1 MKHKNKKIKALHSKY
16 LILLLLSVFLFRTG
30 NIFAEPLNLSP
41 HFNEQGDKK
50 VSGIVTDETNE
61 PISGVAVVVKS
72 STNGVVT
79 DSDGKYT
86 ITVPNND
93 VILVFSYIGYITR
106 EVIVGNQTEINIA
119 MSEGTL
125 QIDEVVVIGY
135 GSMSRGALTT
145 SVSKLDNKVL
155 EHIPYANIGSAL
167 QGTVAGVRVQSTS
180 GQPGAAPR
188 IIVRGGTSI
197 NNPNG
202 STPLYIIDGVQRLD
216 MNDIN
221 TADIESIQVLKDAA
235 ATSIYGARGS
245 NGVVIVTTKSGRKGK
260 TVINYNLDISIS
272 QTGRKYDL
280 ATARDFLYFQRMG
293 FYESSKKTPS
303 VGDMLAQAT
312 AGGIGNDLTNLTAFT
327 PQYLS
332 AENEHKLQEGWETM
346 PDPLDPS
353 KTIIFKGTDFQ
364 ELLFQTAVSQNHNLS
379 VSGGTDRATFN
390 MGLGFLDN
398 EGVAVTTD
406 FQRYSFNTS
415 GTIKAYDNLNLSG
428 KVMYTY
434 SSNNSVAD
442 IAAVFKNNVATA
454 PTTKH
459 KFEDGSLAPGRL
471 FTQGNPI
478 YYIDAFNRK
487 NTYDNLSMAVDAQW
501 EIIPG
506 LTFTPQI
513 SVFKRQYDAR
523 SFQKA
528 YLDGPT
534 TPVNDRNASVS
545 STKNLITQFNSVL
558 SYSKSIKKHN
568 LDASVGY
575 EYFKRMYQ
583 TVSAAGRGA
592 ATDIIPTLNASAEPR
607 SVSGSEWRQILIG
620 YFGRINYNYD
630 QRYLFSVTAR
640 YDGASNLGNNNKW
653 GFFPG
658 VSAGWNLHREEFWNP
673 LSNIIS
679 PFKIRV
685 SYGVNGNI
693 SDLSAYQAQGEY
705 SVGNRYDNNAAI
717 LNSTLA
723 NQDLQWEEAKT
734 FDIGLDMGLFHE
746 RVNLIFDWYNRKTE
760 NLLTDLTLPHSTGFS
775 TVKTNYGS
783 LQNRGFEIE
792 LNSHILKETSN
803 LQWTLALNA
812 ALVKNK
818 ILKLPDNGIE
828 NNRVGGYYV
837 WDPKRN
843 DYAYLGGTQEGGT
856 MGDLYAYKQLG
867 IYATDEEAANG
878 PTDSLVPGND
888 KTKHGGDTNWLDV
901 DNNGIIDSRDRVYV
915 GNTYPDWTGGISNYF
930 TYKNLALSARLD
942 YTLGHTIYYETG
954 ARLLG
959 NFSGQAGL
967 SADITK
973 SWQKQGDI
981 TDIPKYYWADQNQKS
996 NLYRGNSRYYQ
1007 SGDFLSI
1014 REITLSYDIPV
1025 KLLEKI
1031 KISGLKVNVTGNN
1044 LYYFTKYDG
1053 LNPEEGGTDN
1063 GRYPLPRNIIF
1074 GLNLTL

>member
-1 MKHKNKKIKALHSKY
+1 MKSKHHY
-16 LILLLLSVFLFRTG
+16 FYYFFIVMFLFSVVS
-30 NIFAEPLNLSP
+30 IPLYGENTE
-41 HFNEQGDKK
+41 NEKSSFKTLAKQKK
-50 VSGIVTDETNE
+50 TISGTVTDEQGI
-61 PISGVAVVVKS
+61 PIIGANILEVGTIS
-72 STNGVVT
+72 NG
-79 DSDGKYT
+79 T
-86 ITVPNND
+86 ITD
-93 VILVFSYIGYITR
+93 VDGNFSLEVEDNSIIRISYIGYV
-106 EVIVGNQTEINIA
+106 EQDINITGKNNFNILLKEDTK
-119 MSEGTL
+119 SL
-125 QIDEVVVIGY
+125 DEVVVIGY
-135 GSMSRGALTT
+135 GSQSRGMLTT
-145 SVSKLDNKVL
+145 SISKLDNKVL
-155 EHIPYANIGSAL
+155 ENVPYANVGSAL
-167 QGTVAGVRVQSTS
+167 QGAVAGVRVQSTS

-197 NNPNG
+197 NDPNG
-202 STPLYIIDGVQRLD
+202 SSPLYIIDGVQRLD

-245 NGVVIVTTKSGRKGK
+245 NGVVIITTKSGRKGK
-260 TVINYNLDISIS
+260 TIINYNLDVSIS

-280 ATARDFLYFQRMG
+280 ASARDFLYFQRMG

-303 VGDMLAQAT
+303 VGDMLSQAT
-312 AGGIGNDLTNLTAFT
+312 AGGTGNDLTNQTAFT

-332 AENEHKLQEGWETM
+332 AANEHKLQDGWETM
-346 PDPLDPS
+346 ADPLDPS

-364 ELLFQTAVSQNHNLS
+364 DLLFQTAVSQNHNLS
-379 VSGGTDRATFN
+379 VSGGSDKATFN
-390 MGLGFLDN
+390 IGLGYLDN
-398 EGVAVTTD
+398 EGIAIQTD

-415 GTIKAYDNLNLSG
+415 GTIKAYDNLSFSG

-442 IAAVFKNNVATA
+442 VGAVFKNNVATA
-454 PTTKH
+454 PTTKYT
-459 KFEDGSLAPGRL
+459 FEDGSLAPGRL
-471 FTQGNPI
+471 FIQGNPI
-478 YYIDAFNRK
+478 YYINTYDRK

-534 TPVNDRNASVS
+534 TPVNDRNASAT
-545 STKNLITQFNSVL
+545 STKNLIAQFNSVL
-558 SYSKSIKKHN
+558 SYLKSIDNHN
-568 LDASVGY
+568 FDVSAGY
-575 EYFKRMYQ
+575 EYFKRNYQ
-583 TVSAAGRGA
+583 TLSAAGRGA

-607 SVSGSEWRQILIG
+607 SVSGEEWRQVLIG

-630 QRYLFSVTAR
+630 QRYLLSLTAR
-640 YDGASNLGNNNKW
+640 YDGASNLGDNNKW

-658 VSAGWNLHREEFWNP
+658 ISAGWNLHKEAFWAP
-673 LSNIIS
+673 LSDIVS
-679 PFKIRV
+679 QFKMRA

-693 SDLSAYQAQGEY
+693 SGLSAYQAQGEY

-717 LNSTLA
+717 INSTLT

-734 FDIGLDMGLFHE
+734 FDIGLDIGLFQG
-746 RVNLIFDWYNRKTE
+746 RANFIFDWYNRKTE

-775 TVKTNYGS
+775 TIKTNYGT
-783 LQNRGFEIE
+783 LRNRGFEVE
-792 LNSHILKETSN
+792 LNTQIFAETN
-803 LQWTLALNA
+803 KFQWTLALNA
-812 ALVKNK
+812 SLVKNK
-818 ILKLPDNGIE
+818 ILKLPDNGVE

-837 WDPKRN
+837 WDSKRN
-843 DYAYLGGTQEGGT
+843 DYAYLGGTQEGGSV
-856 MGDLYAYKQLG
+856 GDLYAYKQLG

-878 PTDSLVPGND
+878 PTDTLVPGND

-915 GNTYPDWTGGISNYF
+915 GNIYPDWTGGISNYF
-930 TYKNLALSARLD
+930 AYKDFALSVRLD

-1014 REITLSYDIPV
+1014 REVTLSYNIPA
-1025 KLLEKI
+1025 KILEKI
-1031 KISGLKVNVTGNN
+1031 KISGLRVNVTGNN
-1044 LYYFTKYDG
+1044 LHYFTKYEG

-1063 GRYPLPRNIIF
+1063 GRYPLPRSIIF
-1074 GLNLTL
+1074 GLNVTL